1 MRRTWNRPIIRRTRQ
16 GRVGVLVLAALLA
29 AGGCSATG
37 PAASPSNGT
46 ATGSPAASTPAS
58 PPAAALRPEG
68 ATETARVVRV
78 VDGDTL
84 IVDRG
89 RGEERLRYIGVDAPE
104 SVRPDTPV
112 EFMGREA
119 AAANAALVEGATVVL
134 EKDVSDTDRFGRLL
148 RYVWLRDGEVWLLVS
163 LELVRQGYAQVVTF
177 PPDVRWV
184 ELLRDAQRG
193 AREAGLGLWAE
204 ATPRP

>member
-1 MRRTWNRPIIRRTRQ
+1 MRRTRQ
-16 GRVGVLVLAALLA
+16 GRVVALVLATLLVV
-29 AGGCSATG
+29 GGCSATR
-37 PAASPSNGT
+37 PAIAPPNGT
-46 ATGSPAASTPAS
+46 GTGSPVTTTPAS
-58 PPAAALRPEG
+58 PDAGGLRPEG

-119 AAANAALVEGATVVL
+119 AAANAALVEGAMVVL

-148 RYVWLRDGEVWLLVS
+148 RYVWLRDGAAWLLVS
-163 LELVRQGYAQVVTF
+163 LELVRQGYAQVATF

-184 ELLRDAQRG
+184 ELHRDAQRG
-193 AREAGLGLWAE
+193 AREAGLGLWAG

>member
-1 MRRTWNRPIIRRTRQ
+1 MRRTWSRPVSGRTRR
-16 GRVGVLVLAALLA
+16 GRIGALVLAVLLA
-29 AGGCSATG
+29 AGGCTAPG
-37 PAASPSNGT
+37 PAVPPSDGT
-46 ATGSPAASTPAS
+46 GTGSPIVPPTAS
-58 PPAAALRPEG
+58 PDAGGLRPEG

-104 SVRPDTPV
+104 SVRPNTPV

-148 RYVWLRDGEVWLLVS
+148 RYVWLRDGEAWLLVS

-177 PPDVRWV
+177 PPDVRWI
-184 ELLRDAQRG
+184 EILRDAQRG